1 MNNPNIEYDKI
12 NHTLTIDK
20 KVIFLSNEVYVT
32 DNIPE
37 KIRIIAADL
46 GLRLNKIEQDTIISF
61 ISIEVSELIAKKL
74 AKYSINA
81 KEDNHIE

>member
-12 NHTLTIDK
+12 NHTLTVGK